1 MNKNIK
7 RIISLALV
15 LGILNVLSP
24 AINLNFMDTK
34 AYANTTDG
42 VTNIR
47 LKASGGNSLSLYSDN
62 DYDDTVSEVK
72 EPGTYYAKTSL
83 SKVQVDVSGVDSDNV
98 RIFDGTS
105 SSTRGTREGG
115 GISLSDTTTIVV
127 RIYNQNPGAVKY
139 SDKENIASEY
149 RIKVKYLGSS
159 DSENDNVYLKDIT
172 VSYGDINFSKT
183 TYNYNVNV
191 PDDINEIT
199 IGARPDSDS
208 NEYDNYKVK
217 IDGTKVD
224 EDDKYK
230 EKVSLNKGNNK
241 IEIYVEDDSDNSR
254 TYTLNV
260 FRGTDTGNAISN
272 SNQAANN
279 IKGSWV
285 QTNGKWQYNDE
296 SGNIVKNKWVQN
308 YYVDAEGNRAT
319 DLLNVD
325 GLWYYFGQDGI
336 KKIGWQKI
344 NGIWHHFDEQGIMQ
358 IGWMKDVDGKYYY
371 LNSNGA
377 MASNTTIGGYKLG
390 ADGVWIE

>member
-7 RIISLALV
+7 KIISLALI

-127 RIYNQNPGAVKY
+127 RIYSQNPGAVKY
-139 SDKENIASEY
+139 SDKDNIASEY

-172 VSYGDINFSKT
+172 VSYGDVNFSKT

-260 FRGTDTGNAISN
+260 FRGTNTGIAISN
-272 SNQAANN
+272 NNQADNN

-358 IGWMKDVDGKYYY
+358 IGWMKDIDGKYYY

-390 ADGVWIE
+390 ADGAWTE

>member
-62 DYDDTVSEVK
+62 DYDNTVSEVK

-127 RIYNQNPGAVKY
+127 RIYSQNPGAVKY
-139 SDKENIASEY
+139 SDKDNIASEY

-390 ADGVWIE
+390 TDGAWIE